1 MKKITKMKNL
11 NFILIAVVAFS
22 LLLSSC
28 KGSDGPSLSG
38 DIVGFAYLMNS
49 SGVRQPDNSGIRV
62 SVDGFNCA
70 DTTNVDGKFILPN
83 LLTGIYNI
91 TMTKNGYPAKKLVSI
106 QFVGGGQA
114 FLGTYAMGETPNCY
128 VTSLTATS
136 ATGAVNISG
145 TFSSSLPAY
154 KYVRIFFGV
163 NSLVSSEPA
172 KYFNVYTIMST
183 GSSTSFTTSISSSNF
198 TSMGIGL
205 GQTIYAK
212 AYIDNYYAYSSYI
225 DYATGRYT
233 YTTMNPT
240 PSNMVSVAVQ

>member
-1 MKKITKMKNL
+1 MKNL
-11 NFILIAVVAFS
+11 NFILIATVACS

-38 DIVGFAYLMNS
+38 DLVGFAYLVNS

-62 SVDGFNCA
+62 SVDGINCA

-91 TMTKNGYPAKKLVSI
+91 TMTKNGYPSKKLVSI
-106 QFVGGGQA
+106 QFVGGGQG
-114 FLGTYAMGETPNCY
+114 FLGTYAMGETPNCS

-136 ATGAVNISG
+136 SAGMVTISG
-145 TFSSSLPAY
+145 TLSSSLPAY
-154 KYVRIFFGV
+154 KYVRIFFGT
-163 NSLVSSEPA
+163 NSQVSSDPS
-172 KYFNVYTIMST
+172 KYFNMYTTSST
-183 GSSTSFTTSISSSNF
+183 GSSTTFSYAISSINF
-198 TSMGIGL
+198 TNMGVVL

-212 AYIDNYYAYSSYI
+212 AYVDNYYASSSYI

-233 YTTMNPT
+233 YTTMNAI
-240 PSNMVSVAVQ
+240 PSNTVSVAVQ